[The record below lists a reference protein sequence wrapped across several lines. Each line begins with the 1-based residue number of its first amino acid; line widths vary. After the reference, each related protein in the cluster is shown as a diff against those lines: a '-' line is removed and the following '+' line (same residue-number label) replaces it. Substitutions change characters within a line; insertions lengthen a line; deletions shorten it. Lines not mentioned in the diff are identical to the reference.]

1 MGCAVSFARS
11 EFQREG
17 RTRARSGDLL
27 HQAGCLLYWAEG
39 SKGRNAVKFSNSD
52 ARMAQLFRRFL
63 TESLAI
69 EPLAIRVS
77 LNVYTTNDLSI
88 DQIEKHW
95 LDVLQLPRECLRK
108 HTLDHLP
115 TSSSGRARNK
125 LPYGVCTLK
134 VHSTHAVQH
143 IYGAI
148 QEYAGFDEPAWLD

>member
-1 MGCAVSFARS
+1 
-11 EFQREG
+11 
-17 RTRARSGDLL
+17 
-27 HQAGCLLYWAEG
+27 
-39 SKGRNAVKFSNSD
+39 VKFSNSD
-52 ARMAQLFRRFL
+52 ARMARLFRRFL

-88 DQIEKHW
+88 DQIESYW
-95 LDVLQLPRECLRK
+95 LEVLRLPRECLRK